1 MFNPIINLR
10 FGIYF
15 LIVFVSKLKEI
26 IMAAKKNSRL
36 MEMLGETS
44 GRIKIKEE
52 RVLNYLLENEDRIQ
66 ELSISDIAENA
77 DVSKATVVRF
87 CKSLDFTGLKDFKV
101 WYEAGKGAK
110 FTPVKLLT
118 GKEDPEEGAKLFKDG
133 ANGTLEKTLSGSN
146 ISVLSSVV
154 DNIRKS
160 EKITIIGSD
169 GENFYAEELKRVILA
184 KYPNKN
190 VIVNSSEVNPESYSI
205 VISLTGTD
213 KDAMTYLMNAVL
225 AGGKVTAVTSDESS
239 IIGKA
244 ASDCLVI
251 SDEVLFDADRHLLGR
266 IALNAVIS
274 YLSIL
279 LSREE
284 Q

>member
-1 MFNPIINLR
+1 MSAR
-10 FGIYF
+10 
-15 LIVFVSKLKEI
+15 KD
-26 IMAAKKNSRL
+26 SRL

-66 ELSISDIAENA
+66 DLSIVDIAENA

-87 CKSLDFTGLKDFKV
+87 CKSLDFNGLKDFKV

-118 GKEDPEEGAKLFKDG
+118 GKEAPEEVAKLFKDG
-133 ANGTLEKTLSGSN
+133 ANGTLEKTLSDTN
-146 ISVLSSVV
+146 IAVLSSIA
-154 DNIRKS
+154 DNIRKN
-160 EKITIIGSD
+160 EKITLIGFES
-169 GENFYAEELKRVILA
+169 ESFYAEELGRVITA
-184 KYPNKN
+184 KYPEKN
-190 VIVNSSEVNPESYSI
+190 VSVNNSEVDSNSYSL
-205 VISLTGTD
+205 VFSLSGVN
-213 KDAMTYLMNAVL
+213 KDAMTYLMNAIL

-251 SDEVLFDADRHLLGR
+251 SDEVLFDTDRHLLGR
-266 IALNAVIS
+266 LALNAVIS

-279 LSREE
+279 MRSEE
-284 Q
+284 EKAAE

>member
-1 MFNPIINLR
+1 M
-10 FGIYF
+10 
-15 LIVFVSKLKEI
+15 STKKE
-26 IMAAKKNSRL
+26 SRL

-66 ELSISDIAENA
+66 ELSINDIAENA

-118 GKEDPEEGAKLFKDG
+118 GKEKPDEVAKLFKDG
-133 ANGTLEKTLSGSN
+133 ANGTLEKTLSDTN
-146 ISVLSSVV
+146 IAVLSSVA
-154 DNIRKS
+154 DNIGKS
-160 EKITIIGSD
+160 EKITIIGFES
-169 GENFYAEELKRVILA
+169 ESFYAEELKRVILA
-184 KYPNKN
+184 HYPDKN
-190 VIVNSSEVNPESYSI
+190 VSVNENGIDSEAYSI
-205 VISLTGTD
+205 VISLSGVD
-213 KDAMTYLMNAVL
+213 KNAMTYLMNAVL
-225 AGGKVTAVTSDESS
+225 AGGKVTAVTSEESS

-244 ASDCLVI
+244 ASDCMVI
-251 SDEVLFDADRHLLGR
+251 SDEVLFDTDRHLLGR
-266 IALNAVIS
+266 LALNAVIS

-279 LSREE
+279 MSSKE
-284 Q
+284 QNKTV